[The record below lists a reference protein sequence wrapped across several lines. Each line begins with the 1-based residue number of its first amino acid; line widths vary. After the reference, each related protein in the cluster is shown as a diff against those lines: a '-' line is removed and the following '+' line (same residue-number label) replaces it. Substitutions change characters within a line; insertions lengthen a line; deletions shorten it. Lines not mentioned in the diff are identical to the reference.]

1 MYGFYDNVTLLS
13 YVPKQSKVVLL
24 MSTMHKPEVNPENIL
39 DTSNGN
45 GSVKYK
51 YLCQA
56 TNTVTEIPDEKPE
69 IIQYY
74 NRTKGVVDTLDQLC
88 ATYTCGRS
96 TRRWP
101 LCIFYS
107 MLDIMGVNSYIV
119 YSHYKPEAKESRV
132 RRQFLKTLGFSL
144 VRNYMIKRLEQKT
157 LSRDLRALIIKMSGI
172 EKNSFEGNPDTSASP
187 DSSKRQ
193 KLELDVNNTRCAYCP
208 RSANKNCT
216 LRCRECQKLICK
228 SCQVLC
234 YKLCYEEND
243 YLKNE

>member
-24 MSTMHKPEVNPENIL
+24 ISTMHKPEVNPEGIW

-45 GSVKYK
+45 GSVDT
-51 YLCQA
+51 QA

-74 NRTKGVVDTLDQLC
+74 NRTKGGVDTLDQLC

-132 RRQFLKTLGFSL
+132 RREFLKTLGFCL
-144 VRNYMIKRLEQKT
+144 VRNYMTKRLEQKT

-172 EKNSFEGNPDTSASP
+172 ENSFEDNPDTSTSQG
-187 DSSKRQ
+187 SSKRR
-193 KLELDVNNTRCAYCP
+193 KLQPDVNNTRCAYCP

-234 YKLCYEEND
+234 CKPCYEEND
-243 YLKNE
+243 YLENE

>member
-13 YVPKQSKVVLL
+13 CVPKQSKVVLL
-24 MSTMHKPEVNPENIL
+24 ISTMHKPEVNPEDIW

-45 GSVKYK
+45 GGVDT
-51 YLCQA
+51 QA
-56 TNTVTEIPDEKPE
+56 TDTVTEIPGEKPE

-74 NRTKGVVDTLDQLC
+74 NRTKGGVDTLDQLC

-107 MLDIMGVNSYIV
+107 MLDVMGVNSYIV
-119 YSHYKPEAKESRV
+119 YSHYKPEAKESRI
-132 RRQFLKTLGFSL
+132 RREFLKTLGFFL

-172 EKNSFEGNPDTSASP
+172 EMNSFEDNPDTSASP
-187 DSSKRQ
+187 GSSKRQ
-193 KLELDVNNTRCAYCP
+193 KLLLDVNNTRCAYCP

-234 YKLCYEEND
+234 CKPCFEVND
-243 YLKNE
+243 YLENE